1 MSEENSTRKD
11 LPLEYQGYIF
21 LNKEV
26 YFKGGI
32 SGFHAIIF
40 FLAIAFSTI
49 ILMMFKVNIV
59 FLLLIDT
66 CIVAFMIKQALKLS
80 KHNLAGDRDYLASSF
95 AWKKS
100 PKEIRDYGFL
110 KNVLN
115 NERKINI

>member
-11 LPLEYQGYIF
+11 LPLEYHGYIF

-32 SGFHAIIF
+32 SGFHAIVF
-40 FLAIAFSTI
+40 FLGIGVFTVILVAFKINI
-49 ILMMFKVNIV
+49 IVLVV
-59 FLLLIDT
+59 IDT
-66 CIVAFMIKQALKLS
+66 ILISIMVKQALKLS
-80 KHNLAGDRDYLASSF
+80 KHNLAGDRDYLASSY

-100 PKEIRDYGFL
+100 PKEIRDHGFL